1 MTTPTRFDDTDRT
14 QPAIPPPTKKNDA
27 QAKNTT
33 QMGTVMTSA
42 VSATASPPRTPMLS
56 VNAVRESMGSPPC
69 SLSCE
74 IRLTSVGFDSVTLE
88 FLRPSRADTIHA
100 NPDFASR
107 NLAVTDARYLG
118 VLPQMGATRGQH
130 QVSDEKTRKTVV
142 FALYDKVTL
151 QDVAAPLEIFARAN
165 DFGARYEVI
174 LASLTGKAVDT
185 TSFVALNVETSLAE
199 VPDRIDTLIVPGGV
213 PADFTFTP
221 GEHDIPEEQTP
232 DVVAS
237 ALDMVRELAPRAR
250 RVASVFTG
258 AFVLAALGL
267 LDGRRAT
274 THWAHCQELARAYPH
289 ISVDPDSLFVQDGP
303 FITGAGISAGI
314 DLGLALVESDYG
326 PDVARR
332 VARWMVVF
340 LQRPGGQAQFS
351 VWTEAELPVS
361 GGLREILD
369 AVVADPGA
377 DHSIAAMADRAAVS
391 ERHLVR
397 MFRVQ
402 VGMTPARFV
411 EQARLE
417 AAKVLLATGDHGQEA
432 VARRA
437 GFGSADTMRRT
448 FRRALGVSPSM
459 YRSRFRTTGVRS
471 TPTPVG

>member
-1 MTTPTRFDDTDRT
+1 
-14 QPAIPPPTKKNDA
+14 
-27 QAKNTT
+27 
-33 QMGTVMTSA
+33 
-42 VSATASPPRTPMLS
+42 
-56 VNAVRESMGSPPC
+56 
-69 SLSCE
+69 
-74 IRLTSVGFDSVTLE
+74 
-88 FLRPSRADTIHA
+88 
-100 NPDFASR
+100 
-107 NLAVTDARYLG
+107 
-118 VLPQMGATRGQH
+118 
-130 QVSDEKTRKTVV
+130 VSDEKRPQRLHEAAGRRPAKAKEPKAPKTVV

-165 DFGARYEVI
+165 DFGAQYRVI
-174 LASLTGKAVDT
+174 LASPTGESVDT
-185 TSFVALNVETSLAE
+185 TSFVSLKVDMPLAE
-199 VPDRIDTLIVPGGV
+199 VPDRFDTLIVPGGV
-213 PADFTFTP
+213 PPDFYFTP

-232 DVVAS
+232 DVVAV
-237 ALDMVRELAPRAR
+237 ALEMVGELAPRAR
-250 RVASVFTG
+250 RVASVCTG

-274 THWAHCQELARAYPH
+274 THWAHCQELARTYPE
-289 ISVDPDSLFVQDGP
+289 IEVVPDSLFVQDGP
-303 FITGAGISAGI
+303 FITGAGITAGI

-332 VARWMVVF
+332 VARWIVVF

-351 VWTEAELPVS
+351 VWTESERPVTS
-361 GGLREILD
+361 GLREILD
-369 AVVADPGA
+369 AVVTDPGA

-459 YRSRFRTTGVRS
+459 YRSRFRTTGIHQS
-471 TPTPVG
+471 F